1 MKFQNRLKAFFMAA
15 RIEYHWHCILRGRK
29 QADRLLARGAAL
41 NCERMLRLNRRLMH
55 HGLMAK
61 KQEKAYE
68 VMFCDPVK
76 GNI

>member
-29 QADRLLARGAAL
+29 KADRLLSRGAAL
-41 NCERMLRLNRRLMH
+41 NCERLLRLNRRLMR

-61 KQEKAYE
+61 RQEKAYE
-68 VMFCDPVK
+68 GMFCSPVN
-76 GNI
+76 GSI